1 MRNYENIVHEDHAQ
15 FTEETMVLSLQRLVD
30 SATLPVFAKDAGGHY
45 IYCNKA
51 FAASIAGV
59 PAAEILGKAM
69 FELEPHLAHDFVE
82 MEQNSDF
89 ELLRSQSP
97 QTYEG
102 AVRYTDGT
110 PHQIRFQKTVIPDEQ
125 GLPAVIAGIMIDV
138 SDQFAVQ
145 SSLTESKAR
154 YRGFIENAPEG
165 VFIVDREGA
174 TIDVNK
180 AACEMIGYAYDRLKH
195 LNFIRLLAPE
205 SIEAGTRHFEQLL
218 RTGRSSGDLVL
229 RREDGSKIPLQIDA
243 VRSGPNEFIAFA
255 KDLTQR
261 HEMVTQL
268 RDSVSLLAAVT
279 SAADLIV
286 TAKSWREA
294 TGRMLS
300 TIGVASSAS
309 RVCLFISRHKDD
321 GTYDIALEFEWID
334 AALIDE
340 RFHVPAATLNLH
352 DLGLQRWID
361 AFVAHHSIVVRS
373 QSTPAN
379 EQVALNA
386 LGAISSV
393 LVPLQVEGA
402 WWGVL
407 TLDQCDKDRAWTD
420 QEIHGLRIIANI
432 LGTLIE
438 REEVQDALVQRS
450 EELFLSREDLERQA
464 AELVSVNADL
474 TLAKD
479 QAEAATRAKAD
490 FLATMTHE
498 IRTPINGVIG
508 MTGLLLETRLDEEQ
522 REYAETVRAS
532 AHSLMGIVNDIL
544 DFSRIESGKMALE
557 EVDFDLPAL
566 VEDTLEFIAPRA
578 GAKGIEIG
586 TFFGDAVPGKVHGDP
601 GRLRQILLH
610 LLDNAVKFTP
620 AGTIEVLVDLAS
632 KPDADPLI
640 RVAITDTGIGIAPEK
655 AADLFEAFRQEDN
668 SATRKYGGMGLGL
681 ALVHDLVHLMRG
693 EISVSSEPGEGSTFA
708 FTARFRP
715 SGTGTERSCHLTGD
729 AAQVKA
735 LIIEPLALTQRAL
748 AEQLARFGVTPDTA
762 THLPDADT
770 PSTTPHYDVLFI
782 EECAVDA
789 GRLEGLL
796 RIERD
801 HAVHPPVIVVLAPE
815 DNKPKTLAPRSGWR
829 MLHRPVRTTELQ
841 DVLQSAILNHHAK
854 VHDLALKT
862 EAQKISR
869 RYRILLA
876 EDNIVNQK
884 VAAKLLEKLGHHV
897 DAVSDGVEALRAL
910 EQIPYDLV
918 LMDCEM
924 PELDGIETTRRIRD
938 AHSSVRW
945 HEIPIIAMTAHNDAE
960 DRKRCM
966 TAGMNEFASK
976 PIEMAA
982 LAELMAKV
990 MNNAGKPE
998 PQEAPPMCPPQ
1009 EIFDLHDLMQ
1019 RTDFDHELAVE
1030 MVQTFI
1036 PDAAKRIVELD
1047 AAVARRD
1054 LQGAT
1059 LLTHT
1064 LKGSAG
1070 NAGAASLS
1078 ALARTFEDELR
1089 SEQTG
1094 NAGRYIDDLKAGLQ
1108 TFTRTVLA
1116 TGIPL
1121 PFEPPTFGPEHA

>member
-1 MRNYENIVHEDHAQ
+1 
-15 FTEETMVLSLQRLVD
+15 MVLSFQHLVD
-30 SATLPVFAKDAGGHY
+30 GATLPVFAKDARGY
-45 IYCNKA
+45 YLYCNRA
-51 FAASIAGV
+51 FAASIVGL
-59 PAAEILGKAM
+59 PATEIVGKAM
-69 FELEPHLAHDFVE
+69 FELEPHLAHNFVE
-82 MEQNSDF
+82 VEQNSDF
-89 ELLRSQSP
+89 ELLRGQAPQNYEQS
-97 QTYEG
+97 
-102 AVRYTDGT
+102 VRYADGT
-110 PHQIRFQKTVIPDEQ
+110 SHQIRFQKSVILDEQ

-165 VFIVDREGA
+165 VFIVDREGNY
-174 TIDVNK
+174 IDVNR
-180 AACEMIGYAYDRLKH
+180 AACEMTGYPHDRLRH
-195 LNFIRLLAPE
+195 LNIIRLLAPE
-205 SIEAGTRHFEQLL
+205 SLEAGTRHFEQLL
-218 RTGRSSGDLVL
+218 RTGRSSADLTL
-229 RREDGSKIPLQIDA
+229 KREDGTKILMQVDA
-243 VRSGPNEFIAFA
+243 VRVGPNEFIAFCN
-255 KDLTQR
+255 DLTHR
-261 HEMVTQL
+261 HKTETQL
-268 RDSVSLLAAVT
+268 RESVSLLAAIT

-286 TAKSWREA
+286 TAKTWREA
-294 TGRMLS
+294 TGRVLS

-309 RVCLFISRHKDD
+309 RVCLFTSAQNPD
-321 GTYDIALEFEWID
+321 GTCDITLEYEWID
-334 AALIDE
+334 AALIDD

-352 DLGLQRWID
+352 DLGLQRWLD
-361 AFVAHHSIVVRS
+361 AFVAHHNVIVRS

-393 LVPLQVEGA
+393 LVPIRVEGM

-420 QEIHGLRIIANI
+420 QEIHGLRIVANI
-432 LGTLIE
+432 LGTMIE
-438 REEVQDALVQRS
+438 REEAEDALVQRS
-450 EELFLSREDLERQA
+450 EELFLSREDMERQA

-479 QAEAATRAKAD
+479 QAEAATRAKAE

-508 MTGLLLETRLDEEQ
+508 MTGLLLETKLDEEQ
-522 REYAETVRAS
+522 REYAATVRSS
-532 AHSLMGIVNDIL
+532 AQSLMGIVNDIL
-544 DFSRIESGKMALE
+544 DFSRIESGKIELE
-557 EVDFDLPAL
+557 EVDFDLPGL

-578 GAKGIEIG
+578 GAKGLEIG
-586 TFFGDAVPGKVHGDP
+586 IFFGEAVPDRVHGDP

-640 RVAITDTGIGIAPEK
+640 RMAITDTGIGIAPDK
-655 AADLFEAFRQEDN
+655 ASDLFEAFRQEDN

-681 ALVHDLVHLMRG
+681 ALVHELVQMMHG
-693 EISVSSEPGEGSTFA
+693 EISVSSEPGDGSTFA
-708 FTARFRP
+708 FTARFSP
-715 SGTGTERSCHLTGD
+715 SRTGTEKACRLTGD
-729 AAQVKA
+729 PAQVKS
-735 LIIEPLALTQRAL
+735 LIIEPLALTQRAI
-748 AEQLARFGVTPDTA
+748 ADQLARFGVTADTA
-762 THLPDADT
+762 MQLPDADA
-770 PSTTPHYDVLFI
+770 PSTLPHYDVVFI
-782 EECAVDA
+782 EESAADVA
-789 GRLEGLL
+789 RLDWLL

-801 HAVHPPVIVVLAPE
+801 HAAHPPIIAVISPE
-815 DNKPKTLAPRSGWR
+815 NDKPKAPAPRPEWR
-829 MLHRPVRTTELQ
+829 MLYRPVRTTEIQDILQ
-841 DVLQSAILNHHAK
+841 TAILNHHAK
-854 VHDLALKT
+854 LHDIAHKPAVRET
-862 EAQKISR
+862 SP

-897 DAVSDGVEALRAL
+897 DAVSDGVEALHAL

-924 PELDGIETTRRIRD
+924 PELDGFDTTRRIRD
-938 AHSSVRW
+938 AQSSVRW
-945 HEIPIIAMTAHNDAE
+945 HEIPIIAMTAHDDAE
-960 DRKRCM
+960 DRKRCIS
-966 TAGMNEFASK
+966 AGMNEFASK
-976 PIEMAA
+976 PIEVATLVEIMAR
-982 LAELMAKV
+982 V
-990 MNNAGKPE
+990 MSSIRKPE
-998 PQEAPPMCPPQ
+998 AKETPPACPQQ
-1009 EIFDLHDLMQ
+1009 EIFDLNDLMQ
-1019 RTDFDHELAVE
+1019 RTDFDHELAIE

-1036 PDAAKRIVELD
+1036 PDAARRIVELD

-1054 LQGAT
+1054 LHGAT

-1078 ALARTFEDELR
+1078 ALARTFEEELR

-1108 TFTRTVLA
+1108 TFTQTVLA

-1121 PFEPPTFGPEHA
+1121 PFEPPAFEAEHA